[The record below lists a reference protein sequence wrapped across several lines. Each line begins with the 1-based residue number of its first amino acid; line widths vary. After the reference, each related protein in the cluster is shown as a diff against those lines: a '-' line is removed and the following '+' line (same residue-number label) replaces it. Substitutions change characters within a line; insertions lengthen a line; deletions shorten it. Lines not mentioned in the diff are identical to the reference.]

1 MADGRRIPLR
11 VRCGELILAMS
22 WSLAP
27 AEAPAWRWDI
37 AHRPYAVL
45 AVGEPTP
52 SITGRAGGD
61 R

>member
-1 MADGRRIPLR
+1 MADGRRVPVR

-22 WSLAP
+22 WALAP
-27 AEAPAWRWDI
+27 AEAPAWRWDL
-37 AHRPYAVL
+37 AHRPCAVL

-52 SITGRAGGD
+52 SITGRGLDD